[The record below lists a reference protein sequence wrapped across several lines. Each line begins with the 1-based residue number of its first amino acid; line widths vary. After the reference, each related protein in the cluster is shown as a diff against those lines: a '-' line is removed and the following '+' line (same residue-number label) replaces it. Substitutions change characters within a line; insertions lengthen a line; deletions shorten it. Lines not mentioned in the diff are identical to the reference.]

1 MARGPQP
8 AYPVRLTSEEYL
20 RLQHIS
26 RLRKAPH
33 GEVVRAKILVAAYE
47 HPDWDNQTIARH
59 AGCDVSTVRKWR
71 SRSSRE
77 GPQLAEAPRPGQKR
91 FFSLHPKS
99 SNDRTG
105 LHAPP
110 AGGPALLA
118 VVDSGSDQNRNC

>member
-1 MARGPQP
+1 MARGPVP
-8 AYPVRLTSEEYL
+8 AHPVRFTSEEYS

-33 GEVVRAKILVAAYE
+33 GEVVRAKILVLAYE
-47 HPDWDNQTIARH
+47 HPDWDNQTIARY

-99 SNDRTG
+99 ANDRVG
-105 LHAPP
+105 LHTAP

-118 VVDSGSDQNRNC
+118 MVDSGSDQNRDR